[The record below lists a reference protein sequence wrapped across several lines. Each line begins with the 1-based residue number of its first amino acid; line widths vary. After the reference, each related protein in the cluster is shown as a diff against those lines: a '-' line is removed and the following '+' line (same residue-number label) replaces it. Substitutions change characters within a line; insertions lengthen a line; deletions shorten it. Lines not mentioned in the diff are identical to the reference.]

1 MDSPKPMETA
11 AEEWLWSL
19 EWAKAGRPGQD
30 SDWTGIIKC
39 LRDVAEAEPGESWNK
54 HDCAAWADLIEA
66 LVGKGPAEP
75 QVNLRHNARSAKTP
89 TECCLVEGALGNGH

>member
-39 LRDVAEAEPGESWNK
+39 LRDVAEAEPDESWNK

-66 LVGKGPAEP
+66 LVGKSRVDLGPDQSIQDQSAKSPAEC
-75 QVNLRHNARSAKTP
+75 H
-89 TECCLVEGALGNGH
+89 